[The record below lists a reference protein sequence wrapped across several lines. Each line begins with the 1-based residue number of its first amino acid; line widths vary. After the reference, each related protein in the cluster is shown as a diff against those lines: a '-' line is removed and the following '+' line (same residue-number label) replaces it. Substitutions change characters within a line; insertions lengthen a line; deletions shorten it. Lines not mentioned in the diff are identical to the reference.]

1 MTQIQ
6 PFVFLIRL
14 KCKYISSMGIRSH
27 GGGCATLL
35 AVGRGQRTGRHLG
48 GGAAWWTLPP
58 RILPCWPVVCL
69 TSPFGVG
76 GAWKKKKKKGRQ
88 CVRPAL
94 NRLEPWTFL
103 LLCLLVCHFLF
114 YFNQSRSSH
123 SKPSTHALTLLL
135 PSLNLLFLLNLYSSL
150 NLILVLI
157 FHVYNT
163 TTTMSPVFP
172 FPFNTHQSHPGRW
185 FGGSEASG
193 WMTRCAVP

>member
-1 MTQIQ
+1 MCHSSCGRTRPEDWPAPWWWSCLMNPSSQNPPLLTGCLSDL
-6 PFVFLIRL
+6 PFWSR
-14 KCKYISSMGIRSH
+14 RS
-27 GGGCATLL
+27 
-35 AVGRGQRTGRHLG
+35 LG
-48 GGAAWWTLPP
+48 
-58 RILPCWPVVCL
+58 
-69 TSPFGVG
+69 
-76 GAWKKKKKKGRQ
+76 KKKKKGRQ

-135 PSLNLLFLLNLYSSL
+135 PSLNLRFLLNLYSSL